1 MRSPAKALHLSKIH
15 APNTQPTRP
24 TAPSVA
30 AGARQNA
37 EGGLPH
43 HGWREAPFGVKQVTG
58 GQEALA
64 FSSVLA
70 GDGSAFAAAGAGAG
84 FAAS

>member
-1 MRSPAKALHLSKIH
+1 MVRLCRVGVPGPTGPR
-15 APNTQPTRP
+15 PN
-24 TAPSVA
+24 
-30 AGARQNA
+30 NA
-37 EGGLPH
+37 EGTSRTTDGGRSL
-43 HGWREAPFGVKQVTG
+43 RDEQVTG

-70 GDGSAFAAAGAGAG
+70 TAGAAAAAGAGAG

>member
-1 MRSPAKALHLSKIH
+1 MGRGGGGETK
-15 APNTQPTRP
+15 
-24 TAPSVA
+24 
-30 AGARQNA
+30 NA

-43 HGWREAPFGVKQVTG
+43 HGWREAPFGVEQVTG

-70 GDGSAFAAAGAGAG
+70 GDGSAFAATAGAG

>member
-1 MRSPAKALHLSKIH
+1 MLAPTMFFRAAAPGSHPNAKGTPRTTDGGRSL
-15 APNTQPTRP
+15 RD
-24 TAPSVA
+24 
-30 AGARQNA
+30 
-37 EGGLPH
+37 E
-43 HGWREAPFGVKQVTG
+43 QVTG

-70 GDGSAFAAAGAGAG
+70 AAGATAAAAGAG

>member
-1 MRSPAKALHLSKIH
+1 MRGEAPAPGREL
-15 APNTQPTRP
+15 APN
-24 TAPSVA
+24 
-30 AGARQNA
+30 ARGTPRTTD
-37 EGGLPH
+37 GGRSL
-43 HGWREAPFGVKQVTG
+43 RDEQVTG

-70 GDGSAFAAAGAGAG
+70 AAGAAAAAGAGAG